1 MLWGYRQYLPEVRQL
16 PTRCLSQWTSA
27 ALPVAAKEPRHEY
40 CLMFCI
46 KSPGEVPMVNKL
58 DSAFF
63 LQQQA
68 LTLRANRQQVLAG
81 NIANADTPHYQARD
95 FDFATALQKAISGGG
110 EGSLR
115 LAVTAA
121 GHLPGSAD
129 SVPVRLM
136 YRQVTQA
143 SADGNSVEM
152 DVERAQFAENAIHY
166 EAGMTFLSGKI
177 KTLLAA
183 LQA

>member
-1 MLWGYRQYLPEVRQL
+1 
-16 PTRCLSQWTSA
+16 
-27 ALPVAAKEPRHEY
+27 
-40 CLMFCI
+40 
-46 KSPGEVPMVNKL
+46 MVNKL

-95 FDFATALQKAISGGG
+95 FDFATALQKAVSGGG

-115 LAVTAA
+115 RAATAG
-121 GHLPGSAD
+121 GHWPGSAE

>member
-1 MLWGYRQYLPEVRQL
+1 VAVKAACGWLSPRRGTCPGVRSRF
-16 PTRCLSQWTSA
+16 RCA
-27 ALPVAAKEPRHEY
+27 
-40 CLMFCI
+40 
-46 KSPGEVPMVNKL
+46 
-58 DSAFF
+58 
-63 LQQQA
+63 
-68 LTLRANRQQVLAG
+68 
-81 NIANADTPHYQARD
+81 
-95 FDFATALQKAISGGG
+95 
-110 EGSLR
+110 
-115 LAVTAA
+115 
-121 GHLPGSAD
+121 
-129 SVPVRLM
+129 LM